1 MRLIKMKSTSVNDS
15 VKDRRSALSDDNR
28 DMRLLNDCQRLWE
41 NLRYFRERRE
51 RSLRFTY
58 GDQWGD
64 MIEVNGQRMTEREY
78 TSRIGNVS
86 LQTNQIKKLV
96 NTMSGVWVKQRN
108 EPVCYARDREEQSYG
123 ELMTTVLQTNW
134 QLNKMDLLNT
144 NLVEEAIIGGACFA
158 RECYETREGK
168 TDAWTDI
175 CNPNYVF
182 FDGGMKDPRF
192 GDLSVIGEIHDITF
206 NEFCA
211 KFCADSDDYAKA
223 KGWYRSESSPFNSGS
238 YEDLTEKHDEARLEF
253 YSPQDTSLC
262 RVFEVWTKE
271 VRGRWRVH
279 DPNAGELY
287 DIAENDKE
295 SLDYIESTN
304 KARTQ
309 EGARLGWPLSEVPLI
324 TKEYFMQTYWYYRF
338 LTPSGNIIMSGE
350 SPYANGSH
358 PYSICCMPFT
368 NGKIVSYIADA
379 IDQNRAINR
388 ILTLHDWIL
397 RLGAKGITMVPKSIV
412 PSDMSF
418 QDFAD
423 QWTSMDGIVFYEPK
437 RGAPEPRQF
446 FGNTQQLDTTSMVQ
460 LLSSLM
466 ENGVSMTGAIQGR
479 SPASG
484 TSAALY
490 AQQTNNSSTAI
501 STFFTRFTSFIGD
514 VCKKKLKMIQQYYD
528 ERQYRIIAGSI
539 DDVDMSGVNMALA
552 GDVEYDLSVKQSQET
567 PAYRMVADD
576 QLLEFWRSGNIPLE
590 DYLKLSSAPYAD
602 KLLNRLLAR
611 KSTEGSQEATVPQD
625 PIQTVPKSSQMDQSL
640 TSQMARRS
648 QADLIE

>member
-223 KGWYRSESSPFNSGS
+223 KGWYRSESSPF
-238 YEDLTEKHDEARLEF
+238 
-253 YSPQDTSLC
+253 
-262 RVFEVWTKE
+262 
-271 VRGRWRVH
+271 
-279 DPNAGELY
+279 
-287 DIAENDKE
+287 
-295 SLDYIESTN
+295 
-304 KARTQ
+304 
-309 EGARLGWPLSEVPLI
+309 
-324 TKEYFMQTYWYYRF
+324 
-338 LTPSGNIIMSGE
+338 
-350 SPYANGSH
+350 
-358 PYSICCMPFT
+358 
-368 NGKIVSYIADA
+368 
-379 IDQNRAINR
+379 
-388 ILTLHDWIL
+388 
-397 RLGAKGITMVPKSIV
+397 
-412 PSDMSF
+412 
-418 QDFAD
+418 
-423 QWTSMDGIVFYEPK
+423 
-437 RGAPEPRQF
+437 
-446 FGNTQQLDTTSMVQ
+446 
-460 LLSSLM
+460 
-466 ENGVSMTGAIQGR
+466 
-479 SPASG
+479 
-484 TSAALY
+484 
-490 AQQTNNSSTAI
+490 
-501 STFFTRFTSFIGD
+501 
-514 VCKKKLKMIQQYYD
+514 
-528 ERQYRIIAGSI
+528 
-539 DDVDMSGVNMALA
+539 
-552 GDVEYDLSVKQSQET
+552 
-567 PAYRMVADD
+567 
-576 QLLEFWRSGNIPLE
+576 
-590 DYLKLSSAPYAD
+590 
-602 KLLNRLLAR
+602 
-611 KSTEGSQEATVPQD
+611 
-625 PIQTVPKSSQMDQSL
+625 
-640 TSQMARRS
+640 
-648 QADLIE
+648 